1 MTVKDLIKYLSNRN
15 PKEKVYIVRTAWE
28 EDYVSD
34 FDLDDFII
42 GSEEHKKAKK
52 NIEW

>member
-1 MTVKDLIKYLSNRN
+1 MTVKDLIKYLSGRAPN
-15 PKEKVYIVRTAWE
+15 EKVYIERIAWE
-28 EDYVSD
+28 EPYVDD

-52 NIEW
+52 HIEW